1 VKRCCFAF
9 WLVLV
14 LAATGCGDDEP
25 TGLEETNTA
34 PVADAGS
41 DQTVNVGAIVK
52 LNGGDSSDEDA
63 EDVVFYSWSLNAPDS
78 SSTALS
84 DTDVASPTFPADVT
98 GAYVLTLTVTDG
110 DAEDEDSV
118 TITAER
124 DQQEPPVIERRR

>member
-1 VKRCCFAF
+1 
-9 WLVLV
+9 
-14 LAATGCGDDEP
+14 
-25 TGLEETNTA
+25 
-34 PVADAGS
+34 
-41 DQTVNVGAIVK
+41 VNVGAIVK

-84 DTDVASPTFPADVT
+84 DTDVASPTFPADVA